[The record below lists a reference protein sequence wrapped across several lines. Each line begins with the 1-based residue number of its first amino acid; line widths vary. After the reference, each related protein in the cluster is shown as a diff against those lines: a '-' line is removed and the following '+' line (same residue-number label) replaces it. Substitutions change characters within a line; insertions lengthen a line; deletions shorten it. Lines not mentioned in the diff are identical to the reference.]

1 MSDFESN
8 QTAAILCVDDDP
20 VMLDIYRKYLDGSG
34 YSFFAA
40 ASAVEGLELAR
51 EIRPDIIV
59 SDVVMSPVDGIE
71 FCREVRRIPE
81 LRTTI
86 FILVSA
92 VKDRSADAV
101 NGLEGGAD
109 EYLFKPLQQQEF
121 LAKIKAFL
129 RIKSLQDKL
138 LASNR
143 KLDKALRHV
152 KGYKKILEEKNEA
165 LSSEKEMLQNSLK
178 QISLLMEDRE
188 KTNAELA
195 RLNASQKEF
204 FNGIIDILSGVIES
218 KRQYHRGH
226 SRKVSEIAAFMA
238 QEWTLPPEQVR
249 RIEIAALLHELGKLS
264 IPDDLAMKNP
274 AAYSEREKDL
284 LSGHPVEGAA
294 LLEKF
299 KGFKGIA
306 RIVRHFH
313 ERVDG
318 TGSPDRLRREE
329 IPVGSRIVAA
339 ANIYDNL
346 VFRKKDGSNDA
357 AFEMIEG
364 LVGSHLDAKA
374 VFCLHKY
381 AAEHPVRED
390 DRARIVSL
398 YELEPGMTLA
408 GGIFTVGGA
417 MLLPRNSVLT
427 EASIHQIIQYSKQ
440 DPIEEKIFIR

>member
-20 VMLDIYRKYLDGSG
+20 VMLDIYKKYLDGSG
-34 YSFFAA
+34 YTFFSA
-40 ASAVEGLELAR
+40 ASAADGLELAK

-59 SDVVMSPVDGIE
+59 SDVVMPQMDGIE
-71 FCREVRRIPE
+71 FCRAVKRSSE

-92 VKDRSADAV
+92 VKDQPADAV
-101 NGLEGGAD
+101 SGLEGGAD
-109 EYLFKPLQQQEF
+109 EYLFKPLQKKEF
-121 LAKIKAFL
+121 FAKIRAFL
-129 RIKSLQDKL
+129 RIKFLQDKL

-152 KGYKKILEEKNEA
+152 KGYKKILEEKNQA
-165 LSSEKEMLQNSLK
+165 LSAEKEMLQNSLK
-178 QISLLMEDRE
+178 QISLLMKDRE
-188 KTNAELA
+188 KANAELA
-195 RLNASQKEF
+195 RLNATQEEF

-238 QEWTLPPEQVR
+238 QEWPLPPEQVR

-274 AAYSEREKDL
+274 ANYSEREKDL
-284 LSGHPVEGAA
+284 LSGHPVDGAA

-299 KGFKGIA
+299 KGFKGIS

-329 IPVGSRIVAA
+329 IPVGSRILAA

-346 VFRKKDGSNDA
+346 VFRKKNGSTEL
-357 AFEMIEG
+357 AFETIEG

-374 VFCLHKY
+374 VFCLHQY
-381 AAEHPVRED
+381 AAVHPVRED
-390 DRARIVSL
+390 DRTTIVSL

-408 GGIFTVGGA
+408 AGIFTAGGA
-417 MLLPRNSVLT
+417 MLLPRNTLLT
-427 EASIHQIIQYSKQ
+427 DESIHQIVQYSKQ
-440 DPIEEKIFIR
+440 DPIEEKIFIK